1 MSDCFIP
8 MLSAGLPCA
17 TPLVS
22 SCRDLAAAVLGRR
35 LGKAIVWPC
44 QWLNLF
50 GALVSVFIQGGL
62 SFKV

>member
-1 MSDCFIP
+1 M
-8 MLSAGLPCA
+8 
-17 TPLVS
+17 
-22 SCRDLAAAVLGRR
+22 GRR

-62 SFKV
+62 SFKVRLAPSRYPFCDLCT

>member
-1 MSDCFIP
+1 M
-8 MLSAGLPCA
+8 
-17 TPLVS
+17 
-22 SCRDLAAAVLGRR
+22 GRR

-62 SFKV
+62 SFKVRLAPSQFLFCVCYR